1 MDDSLTIAQPK
12 ERCASCFNEVI
23 NDDVFCTSC
32 GYPIKGTEQEQRI
45 FLSHI
50 EANNIDYKDYND
62 KVKRAGNSLYYLAGF
77 SLLGGIISFF
87 LKQDDPN
94 VLAYTLPS
102 IILAVLFLALGSYS
116 RKKPLACIVSGL
128 VLYLIVQI
136 LLIIDNPVNI
146 ASGIIVKI
154 IIIGYLINGIKSALE
169 LEKFKKEHN
178 IKD

>member
-12 ERCASCFNEVI
+12 ERCASCFNEIV
-23 NDDVFCTSC
+23 NDDVYCTNC
-32 GYPIKGTEQEQRI
+32 GYPIKGTEHEQRV
-45 FLSHI
+45 FLSQN
-50 EANNIDYKDYND
+50 EVNNIDYNVYND

-77 SLLGGIISFF
+77 ALLGAIISFF
-87 LKQDDPN
+87 TKQDDPN

-102 IILAVLFLALGSYS
+102 LILAVLFLVLGSYS
-116 RKKPLACIVSGL
+116 KKKPLACIVSGL